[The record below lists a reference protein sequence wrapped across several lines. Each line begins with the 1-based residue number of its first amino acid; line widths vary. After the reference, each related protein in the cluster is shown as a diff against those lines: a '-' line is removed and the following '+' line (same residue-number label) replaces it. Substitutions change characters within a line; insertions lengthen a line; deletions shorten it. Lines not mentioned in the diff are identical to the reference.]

1 MSRILTEIVNVEET
15 DTADTGVFKTYTRVL
30 AKYRASTP
38 DYRGKIARG
47 EVLPT
52 NPYAVLSSTRNETKG
67 PLNKSGQTASFTGVG
82 GSGRTVCYGNVEEMK
97 AEAIAK
103 ATEGV
108 YANIKEGE
116 FNLAVSG
123 AELPK
128 ALTMVGATATR
139 LATTMRHLK
148 RFDIPSAF
156 QALGAGSGPHYR
168 SLIRR
173 SNSTRKQAIRTGNV
187 TRAGREF
194 AASTWLEI
202 KYGWKPLLNDTYNAS
217 ESMARM
223 MSDNSS
229 SDVRTLGTGSSRSPY
244 KFVSSSS
251 LKGFASGERKV
262 SARYVIYSRISNPSL
277 RTAAGLGLTNPAIFA
292 WELLPFSFVVD
303 WFVPVGDVLNSLDAT
318 MGLNFVDGT
327 LTLKTTDKFQAG
339 ITQIEN
345 FNWSTW
351 TWDKVSGGQS
361 VRSKSF
367 YLEREPLITYPPYPS
382 LPTVSKG
389 LKEALGVNKTI
400 TALALLS
407 NVFK

>member
-1 MSRILTEIVNVEET
+1 MSRVLNEIVNVEET
-15 DTADTGVFKTYTRVL
+15 DTSDTGVYKQYTRFL
-30 AKYRASTP
+30 GKYQARTP

-52 NPYAVLSSTRNETKG
+52 NPYAVLSATRNETKG
-67 PLNKSGQTASFTGVG
+67 PFNKSGQTASFTGVG
-82 GSGRTVCYGNVEEMK
+82 GSGRTVCYGNIEEMK
-97 AEAIAK
+97 AEAIAR

-173 SNSTRKQAIRTGNV
+173 SNSKRKQAIRTGDL
-187 TRAGREF
+187 AKSGREF

-217 ESMARM
+217 ESMARA

-229 SDVRTLGTGSSRSPY
+229 SDIRTLGTGSSRFPY
-244 KFVSSSS
+244 TFVSSSG
-251 LKGFASGERKV
+251 LKGFATGERKV
-262 SARYVIYSRISNPSL
+262 SAKYVIYSRVSNPSL

-327 LTLKTTDKFQAG
+327 LTLKTTDKYQAG
-339 ITQIEN
+339 ISQIES

-361 VRSKSF
+361 ARGKSF

-382 LPTVSKG
+382 LPTISKG
-389 LKEALGVNKTI
+389 FKEALGVNKTI